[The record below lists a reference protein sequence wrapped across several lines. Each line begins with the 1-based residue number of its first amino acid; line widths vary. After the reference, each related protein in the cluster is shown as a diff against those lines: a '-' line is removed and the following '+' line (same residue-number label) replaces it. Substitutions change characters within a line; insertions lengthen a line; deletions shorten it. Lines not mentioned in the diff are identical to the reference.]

1 MLKEKLMG
9 IIDLKEIEIDFDD
22 FMDDDNRPTEV
33 ANINAMG
40 FDGIA
45 WAIRKFKHVT
55 DWDEGRIIIL
65 YSECGK
71 FTLYYVNDCISA
83 IYAEDLPL
91 SWHFANKRANILSRE
106 ELIELFI
113 G

>member
-1 MLKEKLMG
+1 MLKEMLMDV
-9 IIDLKEIEIDFDD
+9 INLKEIEVDFDD

-33 ANINAMG
+33 ANINAMD
-40 FDGIA
+40 FDTMA
-45 WAIRKFKHVT
+45 WKIRTFKHRT
-55 DWDEGRIIIL
+55 DWDEGRTITI

-71 FTLYYVNDCISA
+71 FTLYYINDRIDA

-91 SWHFANKRANILSRE
+91 EWYFTNKRANILSRE
-106 ELIELFI
+106 KLIELFI

>member
-1 MLKEKLMG
+1 MLKETIMD
-9 IIDLKEIEIDFDD
+9 IIDLKKIEVDFDD
-22 FMDDDNRPTEV
+22 LTEV
-33 ANINAMG
+33 IKINAMD
-40 FDGIA
+40 FDAMA
-45 WAIRKFKHVT
+45 WAIRKFRHRT
-55 DWDEGRIIIL
+55 DWDEGRTIVL

>member
-1 MLKEKLMG
+1 MLKETIMD
-9 IIDLKEIEIDFDD
+9 IIDLKKIEVDFDD
-22 FMDDDNRPTEV
+22 LTEV
-33 ANINAMG
+33 IKINAMD
-40 FDGIA
+40 FDAMA
-45 WAIRKFKHVT
+45 WAIRKFRHET
-55 DWDEGRIIIL
+55 DWDEGRTIVL

>member
-1 MLKEKLMG
+1 MLKETIMD
-9 IIDLKEIEIDFDD
+9 IIDLKKIEVDFDD
-22 FMDDDNRPTEV
+22 LTEV
-33 ANINAMG
+33 IKINAMD
-40 FDGIA
+40 FDAMA
-45 WAIRKFKHVT
+45 WAIRKFRHRT
-55 DWDEGRIIIL
+55 DWDEGRTIVL

-91 SWHFANKRANILSRE
+91 SWHFTNKHANILSRE

>member
-1 MLKEKLMG
+1 MD
-9 IIDLKEIEIDFDD
+9 IIDLKKIEVDFDD
-22 FMDDDNRPTEV
+22 LTEV
-33 ANINAMG
+33 IKINAMD
-40 FDGIA
+40 FDAMA
-45 WAIRKFKHVT
+45 WAIRKFRHET
-55 DWDEGRIIIL
+55 DWDEARTIIL

>member
-1 MLKEKLMG
+1 MLKEKLMS
-9 IIDLKEIEIDFDD
+9 IIDLNEIEIDFDD
-22 FMDDDNRPTEV
+22 FPTEV
-33 ANINAMG
+33 VKINAMN
-40 FDGIA
+40 FDA
-45 WAIRKFKHVT
+45 MAYAVKKFKHDT
-55 DWDEGRIIIL
+55 DWDEGRTIVL